1 MSRLDRVSN
10 FSTTQPGSG
19 DRPKGNKSE
28 NQQLDFLLPPRGVL
42 RFGLVESH
50 PILMRFNILISVGKI
65 IFLEFTKKYQ
75 DRRQRRTYNVYPC
88 IATRNEKKDKK
99 GWVYYEGSNS
109 ARGGSKLKGS

>member
-28 NQQLDFLLPPRGVL
+28 KQQLDFLLPPRGVV

-50 PILMRFNILISVGKI
+50 PILMRFNISNISKKNNFPCVH
-65 IFLEFTKKYQ
+65 KKYQ

-88 IATRNEKKDKK
+88 IATRNEKDKK